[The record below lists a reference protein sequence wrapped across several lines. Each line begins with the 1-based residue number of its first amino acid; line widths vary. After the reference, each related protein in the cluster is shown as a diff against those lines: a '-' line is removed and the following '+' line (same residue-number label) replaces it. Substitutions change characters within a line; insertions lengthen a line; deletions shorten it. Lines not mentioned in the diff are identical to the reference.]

1 MADSRRRTIGPKTI
15 PDSTGLGSARRIATG
30 EKALQTKRKE
40 AAAARRTNV
49 GITIAGMTG
58 LESAQK
64 AIAVAIFGEQNIAD
78 LNKNGIKTRAIY
90 ETSSCDTQ
98 CNRVIGGV
106 TDGTKCWIC
115 DLPIFNRAKR
125 AIRTAD
131 GKATNLLVH
140 VEPGQCEHVL
150 PIIQAVMYLALYT
163 GKHDLK
169 DEAYKNF
176 LKLEYEWAHEK
187 CNLLKNDD
195 VYIKT
200 VGDRYEVDTDKIRVL
215 LNNVWGTMPDYTYAS
230 SYTDYLQTAYGDKKG
245 FVDHCLAQMMG
256 RLTQITD
263 HLNAKGAP
271 GLVQLAAAVA
281 LRHSVTAKAAELLK
295 NGGDG
300 GAPLVLPEPKQM
312 YQAILAY
319 VKDILEETNVKGA
332 AAVLRDL
339 IKDEGLKDA
348 ILGVFLNL
356 QTNTYKSSGAPY
368 TTTDRKTVDCLY
380 ERAKVDCIRWT
391 LEMIMAKMRREKDV
405 RLLAVRRDAL
415 VAPDCG
421 LEDWYTKTIRIRRT
435 REEVCK
441 VDDDVAELAAEAAE
455 HEKDMDLANAMAF
468 LGILKGLEMGLEEEG
483 MAVKGMLGLWRV
495 NEGGAGA
502 GAGAGAA
509 AAASS
514 SSAWRGGRNKTKRR
528 KRHTR
533 QKTLRNR

>member
-1 MADSRRRTIGPKTI
+1 
-15 PDSTGLGSARRIATG
+15 
-30 EKALQTKRKE
+30 
-40 AAAARRTNV
+40 
-49 GITIAGMTG
+49 
-58 LESAQK
+58 
-64 AIAVAIFGEQNIAD
+64 
-78 LNKNGIKTRAIY
+78 
-90 ETSSCDTQ
+90 
-98 CNRVIGGV
+98 
-106 TDGTKCWIC
+106 
-115 DLPIFNRAKR
+115 
-125 AIRTAD
+125 
-131 GKATNLLVH
+131 
-140 VEPGQCEHVL
+140 
-150 PIIQAVMYLALYT
+150 
-163 GKHDLK
+163 
-169 DEAYKNF
+169 
-176 LKLEYEWAHEK
+176 
-187 CNLLKNDD
+187 
-195 VYIKT
+195 
-200 VGDRYEVDTDKIRVL
+200 VDTDKIRVL

-245 FVDHCLAQMMG
+245 FVDHCLAQMTG

-295 NGGDG
+295 NGGEG

-356 QTNTYKSSGAPY
+356 QSNSYKSSGAPY

-391 LEMIMAKMRREKDV
+391 LEMIMAKMRREKDL
-405 RLLAVRRDAL
+405 RLLAARRDAL

-468 LGILKGLEMGLEEEG
+468 LGILKGLELGLGEEG

-514 SSAWRGGRNKTKRR
+514 SSAWRGGQNKTKRR